1 VTFDEMKEHAQ
12 ILQST
17 ARDTARP
24 LKARMAAAKA
34 LAQLRKLAAKPAPT
48 QPLSA
53 YERHQRAQDAQ
64 RELET
69 WQRNAESRLRT
80 ATTLGRTEEIAA
92 IKQEFR
98 AKGLRAPDDPL
109 TEREAKHLDLI
120 CAADPPLENRKI
132 TRPAP
137 RRVMTWDEYQDTF

>member
-17 ARDTARP
+17 ARDTAHP

-53 YERHQRAQDAQ
+53 YERHQRAQDTQ
-64 RELET
+64 RELDL
-69 WQRNAESRLRT
+69 WRRDAESRLRT

-92 IKQEFR
+92 IKQEIR
-98 AKGLRAPDDPL
+98 AKLGRAPGDPL
-109 TEREAKHLDLI
+109 PEREAKHPDLI
-120 CAADPPLENRKI
+120 CAEPPLENRKI

-137 RRVMTWDEYQDTF
+137 RRVMTWDEFQDTF